1 MRRASWEHFPHDA
14 DMGVRGLGASIGEAF
29 EGAALALCA
38 LTTELGEVSEKESV
52 EIQCDAPDRE
62 VLLVDWLNAV
72 VFEMATRDMV
82 FGAFRV
88 SIEDGRLRGTA
99 WGEKRDSE
107 RHDAGVE
114 VKGATFTELRVAER
128 GDGTWVAQ
136 CIVDV

>member
-14 DMGVRGLGASIGEAF
+14 DMGVRGLGSSLEEAF

-38 LTTELGEVSEKESV
+38 LTTELGEISGKESV
-52 EIQCDAPDRE
+52 EIRCEAPDRE
-62 VLLVDWLNAV
+62 MLLVDWLNAI
-72 VFEMATRDMV
+72 VFEMATRGMV

-88 SIEDGRLRGTA
+88 TIDDGRLRGTA
-99 WGEKRDSE
+99 WGEKRDRE
-107 RHDAGVE
+107 RHDVGVE